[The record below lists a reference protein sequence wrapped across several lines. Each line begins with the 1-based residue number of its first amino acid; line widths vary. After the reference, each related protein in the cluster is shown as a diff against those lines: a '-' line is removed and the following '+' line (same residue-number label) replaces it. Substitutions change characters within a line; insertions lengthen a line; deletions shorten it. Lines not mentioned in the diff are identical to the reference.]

1 MIKKKSD
8 NKIYSLHF
16 ASEKLKDRAFR
27 DKQIR
32 KWKSDYHVSLFTN
45 ILLMSFLIVFT
56 YYIGVNNNR
65 INKTIDLDNFLLSAK
80 SDKISELGM
89 EIGDQEA
96 NNTFLSERLAAS
108 EMELNYYMKEYE
120 RCENDY
126 NQLYDYA
133 GRYMEN
139 DFGFLDIAK
148 DNADN
153 HIYDVH
159 NYNCV
164 DFSNDFVTKER
175 EAGYQARTFRVRVN
189 CTSDKFSAAC
199 VTYGSNGHMIATI
212 SLPIEPQTGKI
223 IPVTEYDDYGIDRDL
238 L

>member
-1 MIKKKSD
+1 MDK

-56 YYIGVNNNR
+56 YYIGVNNTR

-80 SDKISELGM
+80 SNALSELSIEM
-89 EIGDQEA
+89 GDQET
-96 NNTFLSERLAAS
+96 NNTFLTQRIIILETELEYYKGESERH
-108 EMELNYYMKEYE
+108 
-120 RCENDY
+120 ENDY

-139 DFGFLDIAK
+139 DFGFLDISK
-148 DNADN
+148 NVADS

-175 EAGYQARTFRVRVN
+175 EAGYMARTFRVRVN

-223 IPVTEYDDYGIDRDL
+223 IPVSEYDDYGIDRDL